1 MQICTVN
8 KTNIKMKKMK
18 KLSVSILATVAI
30 LLSSCSLDNDDENQ
44 GIIPGTEVTSQNL
57 AGNLTTDLRL
67 TSGIAHNL
75 IGALL
80 VKDGATLTID
90 AGTRINALAGGTD
103 VYILVEKGGEI
114 IADGTA
120 DNPIVFT
127 SNATNPQPGDWG
139 GIIVNGKAPLSRQ
152 AGSESNSAAE
162 VNAAI
167 LYGGAVS
174 EDNSGILNYVKI
186 EYTGARIDD
195 EAEHNGLTLN
205 AVGAGTVISNI
216 AILNGDDDGIEFF
229 GGTVNATNI
238 LVVNAKDD
246 MFDFTQG
253 YVGTCTNLYGVREN
267 GYTAVTSDPRGIE
280 ADGNLD
286 GNTPT
291 DIDQSQFTIDKI
303 TIINNASGVDMS
315 DGIKVRRGA
324 TATITN
330 AYLSLGTG
338 ATYSDLVDLTDGKG
352 DGTDAISI
360 TGNANTANGLDITD
374 IKNTTSG
381 GASVSITAA
390 TTGGADSSVF
400 AWSGYSF

>member
-8 KTNIKMKKMK
+8 KTNIKMK

-103 VYILVEKGGEI
+103 VYLLVEKGGKI

-139 GIIVNGKAPLSRQ
+139 GIILNGKAPLSRQ
-152 AGSESNSAAE
+152 AGSESNSATE

-167 LYGGAVS
+167 LYGGAIS

-253 YVGTCTNLYGVREN
+253 YVGNCTNLYGVREN

-291 DIDQSQFTIDKI
+291 DIDQSLFTIDKI

-330 AYLSLGTG
+330 AYLSLGSG

>member
-44 GIIPGTEVTSQNL
+44 GIIPGTVTSQNL

-103 VYILVEKGGEI
+103 VYILVEKGGKI

-139 GIIVNGKAPLSRQ
+139 GIILNGKAPLSRQ

-167 LYGGAVS
+167 LYGGAIS

-253 YVGTCTNLYGVREN
+253 YVGNCTNLYGVREN

-291 DIDQSQFTIDKI
+291 DIDQSLFTIDKI

-330 AYLSLGTG
+330 AYLSLGSG

>member
-103 VYILVEKGGEI
+103 VYILVEKGGKI

-139 GIIVNGKAPLSRQ
+139 GIILNGKAPLSRQ

-167 LYGGAVS
+167 LYGGAIS

-330 AYLSLGTG
+330 AYLSLGAG

>member
-18 KLSVSILATVAI
+18 KLSVCILATVAI

-103 VYILVEKGGEI
+103 VYILVEKGGKI
-114 IADGTA
+114 IADGTV

-152 AGSESNSAAE
+152 AGSDSNSAAE

-174 EDNSGILNYVKI
+174 DDNSGILNYVKI

-229 GGTVNATNI
+229 GGTVNASNI

-330 AYLSLGTG
+330 AYLSLGAG

-381 GASVSITAA
+381 GATVAITAA

-400 AWSGYSF
+400 AWTGYSF

>member
-1 MQICTVN
+1 
-8 KTNIKMKKMK
+8 MK

-103 VYILVEKGGEI
+103 VYILVEKGGKI

-253 YVGTCTNLYGVREN
+253 YVGNCTNLYGVREN

-291 DIDQSQFTIDKI
+291 DIDQSLFTIDKI

-330 AYLSLGTG
+330 AYLSLGSG